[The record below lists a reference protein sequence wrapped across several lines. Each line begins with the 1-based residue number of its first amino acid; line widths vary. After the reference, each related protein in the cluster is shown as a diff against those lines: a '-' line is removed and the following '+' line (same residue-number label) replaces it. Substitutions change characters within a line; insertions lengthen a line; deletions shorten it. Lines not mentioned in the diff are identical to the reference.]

1 MLSMRRAVS
10 ISRRRRATA
19 VARTE
24 SAQQALVLGALMVIS
39 IAALILL

>member
-1 MLSMRRAVS
+1 MRGAVS
-10 ISRRRRATA
+10 IPRRRRAIA

-24 SAQQALVLGALMVIS
+24 SAQQALALGTLMVIT

>member
-1 MLSMRRAVS
+1 MRRAVS
-10 ISRRRRATA
+10 IPRRRRATA

-24 SAQQALVLGALMVIS
+24 SAQQGLALGALTAIT